1 MRKFDLFRLASSLM
15 LGCIVTFYSISS
27 LAACR
32 SDGVDLQILGSG
44 GPFGAGKRAS
54 SGYLVWIDGVARVM
68 VDAGGGTFLR
78 FHEAEAA
85 VETLDILAI
94 SHLHPDH
101 SSEIPALFWAQGAS
115 TPIAGP
121 SGTDSLPSI
130 SEFMISMFQ
139 SEQAAFRVLG
149 TLRESDIMEIDAS
162 GRSPTIVL
170 ENDDYVLRGIGVPHG
185 TTPTIGY
192 RIDVGN
198 RSIAFASDQT
208 GTNEEFT
215 RLIQGVD
222 ILIAHFAASE
232 SAEGVPA
239 GLHAKPSVWARM
251 AQEANVSQLVLSH
264 LSYTVENHDRYDDLT
279 GSDLNG
285 NIDIVRETYSG
296 PITIASDLM
305 CIPL

>member
-1 MRKFDLFRLASSLM
+1 M
-15 LGCIVTFYSISS
+15 LGCIVTSYSISS

-32 SDGVDLQILGSG
+32 SEGTDLQILGSG

-54 SGYLVWIDGVARVM
+54 SGYLVWIDGIARVM

-78 FHEAEAA
+78 FHEADAA

-115 TPIAGP
+115 TSIAGP

-130 SEFMISMFQ
+130 SEFMNSMFQ
-139 SEQAAFRVLG
+139 SEHAAFRVLG
-149 TLRESDIMEIDAS
+149 SLRNSNVIEIDVS
-162 GRSPTIVL
+162 SRSPTIVL
-170 ENDDYVLRGIGVPHG
+170 ENNDYVLRGIGVPHG
-185 TTPTIGY
+185 SIPTIGY
-192 RIDVGN
+192 RIDIGD
-198 RSIAFASDQT
+198 RSIAFASDQL

-222 ILIAHFAASE
+222 VLVAHFAASE
-232 SAEGVPA
+232 TAEGVPA
-239 GLHAKPSVWARM
+239 SLHARPSVWARM
-251 AQEANVSQLVLSH
+251 AQEGNVSHLVLSH
-264 LSYTVENHDRYDDLT
+264 ISNTVENHDRWDDHT
-279 GSDLNG
+279 GSNLNG
-285 NIDIVRETYSG
+285 NIDIVRETYDG